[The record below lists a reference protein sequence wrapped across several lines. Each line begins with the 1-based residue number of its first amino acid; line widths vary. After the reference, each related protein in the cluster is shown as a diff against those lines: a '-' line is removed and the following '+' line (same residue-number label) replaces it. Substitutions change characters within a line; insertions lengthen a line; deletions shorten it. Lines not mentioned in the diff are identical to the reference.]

1 MLCNT
6 AKKARKE
13 KKMDLTSLGI
23 SSPAPVPAYKDS
35 VYDLVSEVAYLIG
48 VPKRIFE
55 NDFESPQLSVY
66 ERLELDKSAR
76 IIRNLCIL
84 RTSIERNFKKIND
97 LMRMEYKGL
106 YSIPEYIYP
115 ECLKQLGEDGV
126 DFIKRSS
133 TKLCHHVIEINRIIS
148 QRIHNCKNIFPVW
161 IKWDYIKELF
171 LMPNGLT
178 EAGTKTAADIY
189 YANLPFYPYQ
199 MYINWPPKDEGNILY
214 NDKKFATLLYSWH
227 NDRFMEGSKV
237 SDAGAYIKN
246 SIYDFINENEN
257 TVLVVDCE
265 NSDPYK
271 FCAALRNLDRE
282 IIKKISRIILF
293 DDVHTTDTWSIL
305 ESYIRIPVEYLL
317 IERIKQDKSLVDIR
331 LTTRVCKEHWQNQVN
346 AFVLVS
352 SDSDYWGLISAL
364 PDAEFLVMIEHTKCG
379 PDMKSALE
387 ERGIF
392 YCYLDDFYTG
402 NSEDIKRDAILREM
416 KRWADD
422 RFHFNINEMLDS
434 ALYQTRINLSE
445 EERRYFTERYLKTMT
460 LNIDEEGELSLGFK
474 SR

>member
-1 MLCNT
+1 
-6 AKKARKE
+6 
-13 KKMDLTSLGI
+13 MDLTSLGI

-35 VYDLVSEVAYLIG
+35 VYDLVSEVAYLIA

-126 DFIKRSS
+126 DFIQRSS

-189 YANLPFYPYQ
+189 YANLSFYPYQ

>member
-1 MLCNT
+1 
-6 AKKARKE
+6 
-13 KKMDLTSLGI
+13 MDLTSLGI

-178 EAGTKTAADIY
+178 EAGTKTAAMI
-189 YANLPFYPYQ
+189 ASHF
-199 MYINWPPKDEGNILY
+199 
-214 NDKKFATLLYSWH
+214 
-227 NDRFMEGSKV
+227 
-237 SDAGAYIKN
+237 
-246 SIYDFINENEN
+246 
-257 TVLVVDCE
+257 
-265 NSDPYK
+265 
-271 FCAALRNLDRE
+271 
-282 IIKKISRIILF
+282 
-293 DDVHTTDTWSIL
+293 
-305 ESYIRIPVEYLL
+305 
-317 IERIKQDKSLVDIR
+317 SL
-331 LTTRVCKEHWQNQVN
+331 
-346 AFVLVS
+346 S
-352 SDSDYWGLISAL
+352 
-364 PDAEFLVMIEHTKCG
+364 
-379 PDMKSALE
+379 
-387 ERGIF
+387 
-392 YCYLDDFYTG
+392 
-402 NSEDIKRDAILREM
+402 
-416 KRWADD
+416 
-422 RFHFNINEMLDS
+422 
-434 ALYQTRINLSE
+434 
-445 EERRYFTERYLKTMT
+445 
-460 LNIDEEGELSLGFK
+460 
-474 SR
+474 

>member
-1 MLCNT
+1 
-6 AKKARKE
+6 
-13 KKMDLTSLGI
+13 MDLTSLGI

-35 VYDLVSEVAYLIG
+35 VYDLVSEVVYLIG

-189 YANLPFYPYQ
+189 YANLSFYPYQ

>member
-1 MLCNT
+1 
-6 AKKARKE
+6 
-13 KKMDLTSLGI
+13 MDLTSLGI

-364 PDAEFLVMIEHTKCG
+364 PEAEFLVMIEHTKCG

>member
-1 MLCNT
+1 
-6 AKKARKE
+6 
-13 KKMDLTSLGI
+13 MDLTSLGI

-55 NDFESPQLSVY
+55 HDYESPQLSVY

-379 PDMKSALE
+379 PDMKSALG

-422 RFHFNINEMLDS
+422 RFRFNINDMLDS

-445 EERRYFTERYLKTMT
+445 EERRYFAERYLKTMT

>member
-1 MLCNT
+1 
-6 AKKARKE
+6 
-13 KKMDLTSLGI
+13 
-23 SSPAPVPAYKDS
+23 
-35 VYDLVSEVAYLIG
+35 
-48 VPKRIFE
+48 
-55 NDFESPQLSVY
+55 
-66 ERLELDKSAR
+66 
-76 IIRNLCIL
+76 
-84 RTSIERNFKKIND
+84 
-97 LMRMEYKGL
+97 
-106 YSIPEYIYP
+106 
-115 ECLKQLGEDGV
+115 
-126 DFIKRSS
+126 
-133 TKLCHHVIEINRIIS
+133 
-148 QRIHNCKNIFPVW
+148 
-161 IKWDYIKELF
+161 
-171 LMPNGLT
+171 
-178 EAGTKTAADIY
+178 
-189 YANLPFYPYQ
+189 
-199 MYINWPPKDEGNILY
+199 
-214 NDKKFATLLYSWH
+214 
-227 NDRFMEGSKV
+227 MEGSKV

-364 PDAEFLVMIEHTKCG
+364 PEADFLVMIEHTKCG

>member
-1 MLCNT
+1 
-6 AKKARKE
+6 
-13 KKMDLTSLGI
+13 MDLTSLGI

-189 YANLPFYPYQ
+189 YANLSFYPYQ

-416 KRWADD
+416 KRWASTFPPTKGIK
-422 RFHFNINEMLDS
+422 RKS
-434 ALYQTRINLSE
+434 LSTC
-445 EERRYFTERYLKTMT
+445 R
-460 LNIDEEGELSLGFK
+460 LSVTTPAMV
-474 SR
+474 SRS

>member
-1 MLCNT
+1 
-6 AKKARKE
+6 
-13 KKMDLTSLGI
+13 MDLTSLGI

-364 PDAEFLVMIEHTKCG
+364 PDADFLVMIEHTKCG
-379 PDMKSALE
+379 PDMKSALG

>member
-1 MLCNT
+1 
-6 AKKARKE
+6 
-13 KKMDLTSLGI
+13 MDLTSLGI

-189 YANLPFYPYQ
+189 YANLSFYPYQ

-379 PDMKSALE
+379 PDMKSALG

>member
-1 MLCNT
+1 
-6 AKKARKE
+6 
-13 KKMDLTSLGI
+13 MDLTSLGI

-189 YANLPFYPYQ
+189 YANLSFYPYQ

-364 PDAEFLVMIEHTKCG
+364 PDADFLVMIEHTKCG
-379 PDMKSALE
+379 PDMKNALG

>member
-1 MLCNT
+1 
-6 AKKARKE
+6 
-13 KKMDLTSLGI
+13 MDLTSLGI

-364 PDAEFLVMIEHTKCG
+364 PEADFLVMIEHTKCG

>member
-1 MLCNT
+1 
-6 AKKARKE
+6 
-13 KKMDLTSLGI
+13 MDLTSLGI

-364 PDAEFLVMIEHTKCG
+364 PEADFLVMIEHTKCG

-387 ERGIF
+387 ESGIF

>member
-1 MLCNT
+1 M
-6 AKKARKE
+6 
-13 KKMDLTSLGI
+13 
-23 SSPAPVPAYKDS
+23 
-35 VYDLVSEVAYLIG
+35 
-48 VPKRIFE
+48 
-55 NDFESPQLSVY
+55 
-66 ERLELDKSAR
+66 
-76 IIRNLCIL
+76 
-84 RTSIERNFKKIND
+84 
-97 LMRMEYKGL
+97 
-106 YSIPEYIYP
+106 
-115 ECLKQLGEDGV
+115 
-126 DFIKRSS
+126 
-133 TKLCHHVIEINRIIS
+133 
-148 QRIHNCKNIFPVW
+148 
-161 IKWDYIKELF
+161 
-171 LMPNGLT
+171 
-178 EAGTKTAADIY
+178 
-189 YANLPFYPYQ
+189 
-199 MYINWPPKDEGNILY
+199 
-214 NDKKFATLLYSWH
+214 
-227 NDRFMEGSKV
+227 
-237 SDAGAYIKN
+237 
-246 SIYDFINENEN
+246 
-257 TVLVVDCE
+257 
-265 NSDPYK
+265 
-271 FCAALRNLDRE
+271 
-282 IIKKISRIILF
+282 
-293 DDVHTTDTWSIL
+293 
-305 ESYIRIPVEYLL
+305 EYLL

-364 PDAEFLVMIEHTKCG
+364 PEADFLVMIEHTKFG

>member
-1 MLCNT
+1 
-6 AKKARKE
+6 
-13 KKMDLTSLGI
+13 MDLTSLGI

-189 YANLPFYPYQ
+189 YANLSFYPYQ

-282 IIKKISRIILF
+282 IIKKISGIILF

>member
-1 MLCNT
+1 
-6 AKKARKE
+6 
-13 KKMDLTSLGI
+13 MDLTSLGI

>member
-1 MLCNT
+1 
-6 AKKARKE
+6 
-13 KKMDLTSLGI
+13 MDLTSLGI

-189 YANLPFYPYQ
+189 YANLSFYPYQ

>member
-1 MLCNT
+1 
-6 AKKARKE
+6 
-13 KKMDLTSLGI
+13 MDLTSLGI

-48 VPKRIFE
+48 GPKRIFE

-148 QRIHNCKNIFPVW
+148 QLIHNCKNIFPVW

-189 YANLPFYPYQ
+189 YANLSFYPYQ

>member
-1 MLCNT
+1 
-6 AKKARKE
+6 
-13 KKMDLTSLGI
+13 MDLTSLGI

-55 NDFESPQLSVY
+55 HDYESPQLSVY

-364 PDAEFLVMIEHTKCG
+364 PEADFLVMIEHTKCG

>member
-1 MLCNT
+1 
-6 AKKARKE
+6 
-13 KKMDLTSLGI
+13 MDLTSLGI

-364 PDAEFLVMIEHTKCG
+364 PESDFLVMIEHTKCG

>member
-1 MLCNT
+1 
-6 AKKARKE
+6 
-13 KKMDLTSLGI
+13 MDLTSLGI

-76 IIRNLCIL
+76 IIWNLCIL

-364 PDAEFLVMIEHTKCG
+364 PEADFLVMIEHTKCG

>member
-1 MLCNT
+1 
-6 AKKARKE
+6 
-13 KKMDLTSLGI
+13 MDLTSLGI

-178 EAGTKTAADIY
+178 EVGTKTAADIY
-189 YANLPFYPYQ
+189 YANLSFYPYQ

-282 IIKKISRIILF
+282 IIKKISGIILF

>member
-1 MLCNT
+1 
-6 AKKARKE
+6 
-13 KKMDLTSLGI
+13 MDLTSLGI

-178 EAGTKTAADIY
+178 EVGTKTAADIY
-189 YANLPFYPYQ
+189 YANLSFYPYQ

-387 ERGIF
+387 ERGIL
-392 YCYLDDFYTG
+392 YGKQRGYQEGRDSPG
-402 NSEDIKRDAILREM
+402 NE
-416 KRWADD
+416 
-422 RFHFNINEMLDS
+422 
-434 ALYQTRINLSE
+434 ALG
-445 EERRYFTERYLKTMT
+445 RRQIPL
-460 LNIDEEGELSLGFK
+460 
-474 SR
+474 

>member
-1 MLCNT
+1 
-6 AKKARKE
+6 
-13 KKMDLTSLGI
+13 
-23 SSPAPVPAYKDS
+23 
-35 VYDLVSEVAYLIG
+35 
-48 VPKRIFE
+48 
-55 NDFESPQLSVY
+55 
-66 ERLELDKSAR
+66 
-76 IIRNLCIL
+76 
-84 RTSIERNFKKIND
+84 
-97 LMRMEYKGL
+97 
-106 YSIPEYIYP
+106 
-115 ECLKQLGEDGV
+115 
-126 DFIKRSS
+126 
-133 TKLCHHVIEINRIIS
+133 
-148 QRIHNCKNIFPVW
+148 
-161 IKWDYIKELF
+161 
-171 LMPNGLT
+171 
-178 EAGTKTAADIY
+178 
-189 YANLPFYPYQ
+189 

>member
-1 MLCNT
+1 
-6 AKKARKE
+6 
-13 KKMDLTSLGI
+13 MDLTSLGI

-84 RTSIERNFKKIND
+84 RTSIERNFKKIKD

-115 ECLKQLGEDGV
+115 KCLKQLGEDGV

-189 YANLPFYPYQ
+189 YANLSFYPYQ

>member
-1 MLCNT
+1 
-6 AKKARKE
+6 
-13 KKMDLTSLGI
+13 MDLTSLGI

-189 YANLPFYPYQ
+189 YANLSFYPYQ

-445 EERRYFTERYLKTMT
+445 EERRYFTERYLKTMS

>member
-1 MLCNT
+1 
-6 AKKARKE
+6 
-13 KKMDLTSLGI
+13 MDLTSLGI

-189 YANLPFYPYQ
+189 YANLSFYPYQ

-392 YCYLDDFYTG
+392 YCYLDDFYT
-402 NSEDIKRDAILREM
+402 
-416 KRWADD
+416 
-422 RFHFNINEMLDS
+422 
-434 ALYQTRINLSE
+434 
-445 EERRYFTERYLKTMT
+445 
-460 LNIDEEGELSLGFK
+460 
-474 SR
+474 

>member
-1 MLCNT
+1 
-6 AKKARKE
+6 
-13 KKMDLTSLGI
+13 MDLTSLGI

-364 PDAEFLVMIEHTKCG
+364 PDADFLVMIEHTKCG

>member
-1 MLCNT
+1 
-6 AKKARKE
+6 
-13 KKMDLTSLGI
+13 MDLTSLGI

-66 ERLELDKSAR
+66 DRLELDKSAR

-364 PDAEFLVMIEHTKCG
+364 PEADFLVMIEHTKCG